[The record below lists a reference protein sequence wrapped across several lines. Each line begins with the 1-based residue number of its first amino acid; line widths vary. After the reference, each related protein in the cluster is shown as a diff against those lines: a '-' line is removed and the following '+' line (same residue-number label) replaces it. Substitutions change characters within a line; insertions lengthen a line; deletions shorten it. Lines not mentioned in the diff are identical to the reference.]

1 MNYQESQKLQS
12 SGRSTYIR
20 LGEITEVTADG
31 RYRILFDGE
40 PNASSK
46 AYTALRTGYELLVGD
61 RVACARVSG
70 SWLILG
76 SYQEGK

>member
-20 LGEITEVTADG
+20 LGTVEEVSEDG
-31 RYRILFDGE
+31 RCRIKFDGE
-40 PNASSK
+40 EKASGK
-46 AYTALRTGYELLVGD
+46 FYLALRTGVEILAGD
-61 RVACARVSG
+61 RAACARVSG

-76 SYQEGK
+76 TYKEEA